1 MEEYY
6 LFSRASQSMQINL
19 VGRGDESHHIIL
31 SSTKCE
37 VDRSDL
43 IMAKKVEESLL

>member
-6 LFSRASQSMQINL
+6 LLSRASQSMQINL
-19 VGRGDESHHIIL
+19 VGRGDETE
-31 SSTKCE
+31 SSYDSIFNKMWG
-37 VDRSDL
+37 RSDL